1 MTKTESVFSRKLFFD
16 ALYHY
21 CFVDARLWHRA
32 LSYSY
37 DNIEL
42 FCKAYLLLLLL
53 LILFRILSPNV

>member
-1 MTKTESVFSRKLFFD
+1 MYTKDDVDRVSILEKTFFD

-21 CFVDARLWHRA
+21 CFDARLWHRA

-42 FCKAYLLLLLL
+42 FCKAYLLLL
-53 LILFRILSPNV
+53 